1 MIRDFVQKTQNGTVY
16 QATLAVLALASTA
29 LLGYEF
35 FGNPSLAEINIILAL
50 DDATAYLFLAD
61 FLIGVVFAQK
71 KKLYLKQNWINL
83 ASSIPLNDATFRIL
97 RLLRIIRAVRVI
109 RAANALVN
117 MGQAAHFFAKS
128 RTKNNSG
135 VNSGVVDHAR

>member
-35 FGNPSLAEINIILAL
+35 FGNPTAGEVTIIWNF
-50 DDATAYLFLAD
+50 DSTTAYLFLAD
-61 FLIGVVFAQK
+61 FFIGIVFAQK
-71 KKLYLKQNWINL
+71 KMLYLKQNWINL
-83 ASSIPLNDATFRIL
+83 ASSMPMNNATFRIL
-97 RLLRIIRAVRVI
+97 RVLRIVRAVRVI

-117 MGQAAHFFAKS
+117 VGQAAHFFTKS
-128 RTKNNSG
+128 RNKKNS
-135 VNSGVVDHAR
+135 